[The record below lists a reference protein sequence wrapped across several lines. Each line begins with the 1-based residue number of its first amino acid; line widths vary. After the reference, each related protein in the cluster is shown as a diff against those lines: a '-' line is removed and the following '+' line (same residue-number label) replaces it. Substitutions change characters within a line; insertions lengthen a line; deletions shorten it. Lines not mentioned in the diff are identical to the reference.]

1 MKIYSNANLIRKHR
15 NCVLAI
21 GNFDGLHL
29 GHQKV
34 ILDAKKKAKKN
45 KLPFGIMTFEPVPV
59 MFFDNRIKSHRINTL
74 YQKID
79 QFKKYKLDFLIII
92 KFNKKFSKLSA
103 EQFIEKIMFK
113 KTKCKYLYV
122 SKNFRFGFRRKGS
135 IKTLKKFEKK
145 FNYKNLIVKPFKK
158 KNQVISST
166 LIRKKI
172 REGKIA
178 EVNKLLNRNWVVDGK
193 VIKGSK
199 RGRKIGFPTCNLK
212 MENYVVPRLGVYAV
226 KVKSS
231 NFNKMGVANIG
242 YRPTF
247 NGQSLLLETN
257 IFGINKNLY
266 NKVISVSFK
275 KFIRGEKK
283 FKDIKYLKNQIKID
297 IKQAKK
303 KYV

>member
-1 MKIYSNANLIRKHR
+1 METYSNANLKRKHQKG
-15 NCVLAI
+15 VLAI
-21 GNFDGLHL
+21 GNFDGIHL

-34 ILDAKKKAKKN
+34 IQDAKRKALKN

-59 MFFDNRIKSHRINTL
+59 MFFDKRIKSHRINSL
-74 YQKID
+74 YQKIS

-103 EQFIEKIMFK
+103 EQFIEKIIFE

-122 SKNFRFGFRRKGS
+122 SKNFRFGFKRRGS
-135 IKTLKKFEKK
+135 IKTLKKFENK

-158 KNQVISST
+158 KKKVISST

-172 REGKIA
+172 KEGKIKD
-178 EVNKLLNRNWVVDGK
+178 VNKLLNRNWVVDGK
-193 VIKGSK
+193 VIKGNK

-212 MENYVVPRLGVYAV
+212 MGDYVIPRLGVYAV

-231 NFNKMGVANIG
+231 NFNKKGVANIG

-257 IFGINKNLY
+257 IFGINRNLY

-283 FKDIKYLKNQIKID
+283 FKGIKYLKKQIKID

-303 KYV
+303 Q

>member
-1 MKIYSNANLIRKHR
+1 MKTYSNANLIRKHQKG
-15 NCVLAI
+15 VLAI
-21 GNFDGLHL
+21 GNFDGIHL

-34 ILDAKKKAKKN
+34 IQDAKKKAIKN

-59 MFFDNRIKSHRINTL
+59 MFFNKRIKSHRINSL
-74 YQKID
+74 NQKIN
-79 QFKKYKLDFLIII
+79 QFKKFKLDFLIII

-103 EQFIEKIMFK
+103 EQFIEKIIFK

-122 SKNFRFGFRRKGS
+122 SKNFRFGFKRKGS
-135 IKTLKKFEKK
+135 IKTLKKFENK
-145 FNYKNLIVKPFKK
+145 FNYKNLITKPFKK
-158 KNQVISST
+158 NKKVISST

-172 REGKIA
+172 REGKIK

-193 VIKGSK
+193 VIKGNK

-212 MENYVVPRLGVYAV
+212 MGNYIIPRLGVYAV

-231 NFNKMGVANIG
+231 NFNKKGVANIG

-283 FKDIKYLKNQIKID
+283 FKGIKYLKKQIKID

-303 KYV
+303 Q